1 MRSADLTHIP
11 AYLCHDYQSGAC
23 LSFYGKSARAHFLS
37 TFSAPP
43 TTILAIH
50 KSREI
55 AYSIQTLTAPSL
67 PCFVSHMF
75 RKASETAHAFSFYE
89 IVNDTLVP
97 SMFYLRLASS
107 SFSTSQHLLSAC
119 LTVLLSA
126 FYLSPLFFH
135 YRFISCGPT
144 FPFCLY
150 CVFFVALELSW
161 L

>member
-1 MRSADLTHIP
+1 M
-11 AYLCHDYQSGAC
+11 C
-23 LSFYGKSARAHFLS
+23 LSFYGKSVRVHVLS

-50 KSREI
+50 TKSREI

-67 PCFVSHMF
+67 PCFGSHMF
-75 RKASETAHAFSFYE
+75 RKASETAHAFSFYG
-89 IVNDTLVP
+89 IVNNTLVP
-97 SMFYLRLASS
+97 STSYLHLASS
-107 SFSTSQHLLSAC
+107 SFSTSQHLSSAH

-135 YRFISCGPT
+135 YLFISCGPT

-150 CVFFVALELSW
+150 CVFFVALASSW